1 MGTTLLMV
9 WKRMAEA
16 ASEAAADRMIL
27 EEGVVVSGEHIILV
41 LKVVI
46 DERVFLEEFLEI

>member
-27 EEGVVVSGEHIILV
+27 EEGVVVVSGEYII
-41 LKVVI
+41 
-46 DERVFLEEFLEI
+46 FLRESS

>member
-27 EEGVVVSGEHIILV
+27 EEGVVVSGEYIIFF
-41 LKVVI
+41 KKSS
-46 DERVFLEEFLEI
+46 